1 MRISDWSSDVC
12 SSDLFELTGRGE
24 VIGVGT
30 PQTGFEF
37 SACECGIQGLLELLQ
52 VVGGGQFALAP
63 QALEQVRA
71 TLHIGAATGLPLR
84 PGRLRGRVGVDGAT
98 EAADQ
103 FEANAVDPRRRGVG
117 LRPRGDNFGAI
128 RIEYEQRNAR
138 SEEHTSE
145 LKSLM

>member
-12 SSDLFELTGRGE
+12 SSDLVLQAGPAFELTGRGE

-71 TLHIGAATGLPLR
+71 TLHIGAATGLPPR
-84 PGRLRGRVGVDGAT
+84 PGRLRGRAAFVCAT
-98 EAADQ
+98 AAASHV
-103 FEANAVDPRRRGVG
+103 ERWRERRVR
-117 LRPRGDNFGAI
+117 
-128 RIEYEQRNAR
+128 
-138 SEEHTSE
+138 
-145 LKSLM
+145 

>member
-12 SSDLFELTGRGE
+12 SSDLFEIGALGHLSWGVLQAGPAFELTGRGE

-71 TLHIGAATGLPLR
+71 TLHIGAASGLPLR
-84 PGRLRGRVGVDGAT
+84 PGRLPGRVGVDGAT
-98 EAADQ
+98 AAADQ
-103 FEANAVDPRRRGVG
+103 FAATAVAP
-117 LRPRGDNFGAI
+117 
-128 RIEYEQRNAR
+128 
-138 SEEHTSE
+138 
-145 LKSLM
+145 